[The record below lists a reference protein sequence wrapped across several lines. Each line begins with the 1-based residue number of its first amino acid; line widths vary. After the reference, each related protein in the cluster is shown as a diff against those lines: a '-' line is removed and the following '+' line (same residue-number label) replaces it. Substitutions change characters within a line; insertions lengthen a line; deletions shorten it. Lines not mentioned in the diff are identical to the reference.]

1 MPMKLTA
8 EEQVWLDA
16 YRQTLAQQFPGLIEQ
31 IIIFGSK
38 ARGTATTDSDLD
50 LLVVIKRGDWRLKD
64 AVTQP
69 GYSLAIDQDV
79 VPSIMVYTMEE
90 WEQRRSDEAPLWQM
104 VNRDGV
110 VVG

>member
-1 MPMKLTA
+1 MKLTA
-8 EEQVWLDA
+8 EEQVWLDG

-90 WEQRRSDEAPLWQM
+90 WEQRRTDEAPLWQM

>member
-1 MPMKLTA
+1 MKITA
-8 EEQVWLDA
+8 QEQAWLDA
-16 YRQTLAQQFPGLIEQ
+16 YRQTLAQQFPRLIEQ

-38 ARGTATTDSDLD
+38 ARGTATADSDLD
-50 LLVVIKRGDWRLKD
+50 LLVVIRQGDWRLKD

-69 GYSLAIDQDV
+69 GYSLAIDHDV
-79 VPSIMVYTMEE
+79 VPSIMVYTIEE
-90 WEQRRSDEAPLWQM
+90 WEQRRCDEAPLWQM